1 MTQTGSAP
9 HTASVRPLAIGP
21 ITVDPPV
28 VLAPMAGVTNRAFRI
43 LCARFGALL
52 GVSEMITARALV
64 ERHRTTLAMVARAP
78 DAVTHSVQLYGVD
91 PVVVATAVRILI
103 DEVGVDHIDMNFGCP
118 AAKVTRKGGG
128 SALPAHPVLFGRIV
142 EHAVGAAG
150 DVPVTVKMRMGL
162 DDHHRTDVTAA
173 RIAADAGVAAI
184 ALHARTATQLYSGAA
199 HWEAIAELK
208 AAVDA
213 THRGVPV
220 LGNGDIWSGDDAVRM
235 MAATGCDGVVV
246 GRGCLGRPWLFAELA
261 AAFNGTP
268 PPPDPTVGAIVAT
281 MVDHLD
287 LLCALTPSGGRPGVE
302 LTAVRDFRKHIGW
315 YLQAIAV
322 GAATRRELM
331 AADTRDEVV
340 ALLHTVVESL
350 GADVV
355 PDAVA
360 RRQPRGHTN
369 GPRAVVLPPGWLDDP
384 LNPLPPAGADALV
397 SGG

>member
-1 MTQTGSAP
+1 MNPVATPAV
-9 HTASVRPLAIGP
+9 APLAIGP

-28 VLAPMAGVTNRAFRI
+28 VLAPMAGVTNPAFRT

-78 DAVTHSVQLYGVD
+78 DATTHSVQLYGVD
-91 PVVVATAVRILI
+91 PAVVTAAVRILV
-103 DEVGVDHIDMNFGCP
+103 DEIGVDHVDMNFGCP

-142 EHAVGAAG
+142 EQAVQAAG
-150 DVPVTVKMRMGL
+150 DVPVTIKMRMGL
-162 DDHHRTDVTAA
+162 DDDNRTDATAA

-184 ALHARTATQLYSGAA
+184 ALHARTATQLYSG
-199 HWEAIAELK
+199 EARWDAITALK
-208 AAVDA
+208 QHVAAVA
-213 THRGVPV
+213 PSTPV

-235 MAATGCDGVVV
+235 MAVTGCDGVVV

-261 AAFNGTP
+261 AALTGGP
-268 PPPDPTVGAIVAT
+268 APPDPTLGQIVDV

-287 LLCALTPSGGRPGVE
+287 LLCTHIPSGGRPGVE
-302 LTAVRDFRKHIGW
+302 LTAVRDFRKHLGW
-315 YLQAIAV
+315 YLQAIPV
-322 GAATRRELM
+322 GGATRRTLM
-331 AADTRDEVV
+331 AAETRDAVV
-340 ALLHTVVESL
+340 SELNRVVDTL
-350 GADVV
+350 GAAFT
-355 PDAVA
+355 PDPVA

-369 GPRAVVLPPGWLDDP
+369 GPRPVALPHGWLDDRN
-384 LNPLPPAGADALV
+384 NPEPPAGADAFV